1 MYRYHIKKNNIYI
14 YILYI
19 YIYMYIPLVIF
30 HYNMYTAYWAP
41 MPIHCI
47 NDDGLKI
54 CSESP
59 WPLPSSF
66 VKIRVVLLKAFAD
79 PSINHESQGLLQAKK
94 LTKPSTMSFKRI
106 HGRHMRC
113 QKGHME
119 DKRSDMMWYDVIYTW
134 MGNTWSDLSATWEAT
149 IQSSM
154 WATEETTSQDQLTFT
169 ILGNCA
175 D

>member
-1 MYRYHIKKNNIYI
+1 
-14 YILYI
+14 
-19 YIYMYIPLVIF
+19 MYIPLVIF

-54 CSESP
+54 YSESP

-134 MGNTWSDLSATWEAT
+134 MGNTGVICQQPGRPRYNLQCEQLRRLLVKTSWHSPFWGTVL
-149 IQSSM
+149 IKPCQRSM
-154 WATEETTSQDQLTFT
+154 WCFRCLYP
-169 ILGNCA
+169 C
-175 D
+175 